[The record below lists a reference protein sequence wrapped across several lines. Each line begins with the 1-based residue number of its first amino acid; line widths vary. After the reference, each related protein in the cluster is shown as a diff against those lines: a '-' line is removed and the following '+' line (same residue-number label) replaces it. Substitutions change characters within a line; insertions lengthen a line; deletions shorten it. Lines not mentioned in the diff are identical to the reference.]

1 MFARQERA
9 AAAAA
14 RWYARLH
21 ADDTSDGDRAAFAR
35 WRDADPEHDA
45 AWKTVEKADHLLRVA
60 RQHPELAGMIAAAR
74 SPAATRGTPAFRYAA
89 AAAVV
94 LAVGATAMLSVE
106 HGAPPGRAPA
116 GRVHASGTGDA
127 DAVGAARVYASGTG
141 QVRQVR
147 LPDGSDMTLD
157 AQSRAAVT
165 GSADER
171 RVTLVAGR
179 ALFDVAKN
187 PARPF
192 VVTANGAR
200 VTALGTHFTVAS
212 GLDGVVTVALLEGSV
227 RVDGAGR
234 TRTLV
239 PGDVLTL
246 GRASLMLKHAAAERE
261 AGWRD
266 GRLTFDAVPL
276 AQVVA
281 DLNRYAPHPVTIAD
295 RGLAARPFSGSLRT
309 RDGVEGLIAALDAYG
324 IATARKQPDQTWAL
338 TSH

>member
-21 ADDTSDGDRAAFAR
+21 ADDTSDGDRAAFTR
-35 WRDADPEHDA
+35 WRNADPEHDA
-45 AWKTVEKADHLLRVA
+45 AWKAIERTDNLLRA
-60 RQHPELAGMIAAAR
+60 ERQHPELAGMIAAAR
-74 SPAATRGTPAFRYAA
+74 SPAAAQGSPAFRYAA

-106 HGAPPGRAPA
+106 RGAPPGRAPVA
-116 GRVHASGTGDA
+116 HVHASRMADGDA
-127 DAVGAARVYASGTG
+127 SGAARVYASATG

-147 LPDGSDMTLD
+147 LPDGSGMTLD
-157 AQSRAAVT
+157 AQSRATVT
-165 GSADER
+165 ASADER

-200 VTALGTHFTVAS
+200 VTALGTHFTVGS
-212 GLDGVVTVALLEGSV
+212 DLGGVVTVALLEGSV
-227 RVDGAGR
+227 RVEGAGGA
-234 TRTLV
+234 RTLV

-246 GRASLMLKHAAAERE
+246 ARASLTLKHAAAERE
-261 AGWRD
+261 AGWRE

-295 RGLAARPFSGSLRT
+295 RRLAARPFSGSLRT
-309 RDGVEGLIAALDAYG
+309 RDGVEGLVAALDAYG
-324 IATARKQPDQTWAL
+324 IATARKQPDQTWTL
-338 TSH
+338 TPH